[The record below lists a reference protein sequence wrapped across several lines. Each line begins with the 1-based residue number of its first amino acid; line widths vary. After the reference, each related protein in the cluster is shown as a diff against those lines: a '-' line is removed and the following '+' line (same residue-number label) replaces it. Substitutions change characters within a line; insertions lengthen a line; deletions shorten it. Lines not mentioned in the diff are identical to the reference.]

1 MTSSAFDAWK
11 NPNGTYNGV
20 QMLADISGLS
30 PAEVQ
35 WTANRFKHLLH
46 VEKRSKIE
54 AKAIV
59 NAESANKPWLIG
71 RK

>member
-1 MTSSAFDAWK
+1 MTSSTFDAWK

-30 PAEVQ
+30 LAEVQ
-35 WTANRFKHLLH
+35 WTANRLKHLLR
-46 VEKRSKIE
+46 VEKKSKIE

-59 NAESANKPWLIG
+59 KAESATKPWLAL
-71 RK
+71 